1 MKSCGSRAN
10 GGALMPGE
18 IILVVDDAVFNLK
31 LIATVLRNNGCKV
44 QLASTAEQALS
55 SLNTLLPDLVLVD
68 IQLPGMDGLE
78 LTRRIRQQT
87 RLHDVVVVAMTA
99 SAREGIEQE
108 ALDAGCNG
116 FISKPVE
123 PKALAAQIQGFL
135 KGDPE
140 EPAGQDELRSVL
152 GRFSL
157 SGPETETLRRDFLE
171 EALRQSQLLLSS
183 FDTQFGA

>member
-1 MKSCGSRAN
+1 MS
-10 GGALMPGE
+10 GE
-18 IILVVDDAVFNLK
+18 TILVVDDAVFNLK

-99 SAREGIEQE
+99 SARRRYCRT
-108 ALDAGCNG
+108 AR
-116 FISKPVE
+116 
-123 PKALAAQIQGFL
+123 
-135 KGDPE
+135 
-140 EPAGQDELRSVL
+140 RSRKNRSRGTGSV
-152 GRFSL
+152 
-157 SGPETETLRRDFLE
+157 
-171 EALRQSQLLLSS
+171 
-183 FDTQFGA
+183 